1 MGRGSE
7 SSGGQEVIASFCFA
21 VVLSVPAAGTQ
32 PPPLTEEQLTKVR
45 TLVKTYQEEQTTL
58 KAQLEKAQ
66 KKLADCYSRYELKD
80 DEVKALQD
88 EILEVQGKLLRS
100 YHAMQKELRSI
111 VGPERFL
118 ILSRRIDNAL
128 RNPPPE
134 PKK

>member
-1 MGRGSE
+1 
-7 SSGGQEVIASFCFA
+7 VIASLYLFA
-21 VVLSVPAAGTQ
+21 ALAVADAPQ

-45 TLVKTYQEEQTTL
+45 TLVKSHQEEQAKL

-66 KKLADCYSRYELKD
+66 KKLADCYSRYELKEED
-80 DEVKALQD
+80 VKTLQD
-88 EILEVQGKLLRS
+88 EILDVQGKLLKS
-100 YHAMQKELRSI
+100 YHSMQKELRSI

-118 ILSRRIDNAL
+118 VLSRRIDNAL

>member
-1 MGRGSE
+1 M
-7 SSGGQEVIASFCFA
+7 IASLCLVA
-21 VVLSVPAAGTQ
+21 VLTVPRADPA
-32 PPPLTEEQLTKVR
+32 PPPLTEEQLAKVKA
-45 TLVKTYQEEQTTL
+45 LVKTHQEEQTTL

-80 DEVKALQD
+80 DDVKTLQT
-88 EILEVQGKLLRS
+88 EILDVQGKLLKS
-100 YHAMQKELRSI
+100 YHTMQKELRSI

>member
-1 MGRGSE
+1 M
-7 SSGGQEVIASFCFA
+7 ASFC
-21 VVLSVPAAGTQ
+21 LAALLVAPGADPQ
-32 PPPLTEEQLTKVR
+32 PLTEDQLTKVR

-58 KAQLEKAQ
+58 KTQFDKAQ

-80 DEVKALQD
+80 DDVKTLQD

-100 YHAMQKELRSI
+100 HHAMQKELRAI

-118 ILSRRIDNAL
+118 ILSKRIENAT